1 MFNDMKKLSLVILTL
16 VMMFAGQTVFAQGK
30 YGADSAN
37 CIKFLSYYKEYY
49 KQKDYEDA
57 LRNWRKAYNVCP
69 PTANQTMLIDGT
81 SLMRYLIKKNKTNPV
96 YVKALVDSLLT
107 LHDVR
112 VANYPKYAVSALN
125 NKGLDMSNYI
135 KDDPKRVFAG
145 YNEIIETLGE
155 QTKPQLFLFDQ
166 KAAIDLYN
174 NGVIS
179 ADDVIAVFER
189 NSALLDKAPATSEIV
204 QTQNAKIKTDMENLF
219 IGSKVADCDK
229 LLQLYG
235 ARFESGQDNLELV
248 TKIVKMLSITEDC
261 QDNDLYLNAVTSM
274 YKLDPSYKSAYF
286 LYKLHSTR
294 GNKDAAIRYM
304 EEAIASE
311 DSDAATDASYN
322 YELATFCFKNGM
334 LSKAY
339 AHASRTIDFGGDL
352 AGKALFLAGQIWGS
366 VACPG
371 GDEISNRA
379 HFWVAVDFLNK
390 AKAADAS
397 LSDEANRLIASYA
410 KYFPQTAEAFMYNV
424 QDGQPYSV
432 SCGGMSAS
440 THVRTQK

>member
-1 MFNDMKKLSLVILTL
+1 MKKFILAIVTL
-16 VMMFAGQTVFAQGK
+16 VMMFAGQNVFAQGK

-49 KQKDYEDA
+49 KQKSYDDA
-57 LRNWRKAYNVCP
+57 LRNWRKAYEACP

-81 SLMRYLIKKNKTNPV
+81 SLMRYLIKKNRSNPV
-96 YVKALVDSLLT
+96 YVKALIDSLLT
-107 LHDVR
+107 IHDVR

-135 KDDPKRVFAG
+135 KDDPKRLFAG
-145 YNEIIETLGE
+145 YNEIIDALGE

-174 NGVIS
+174 NGVVS
-179 ADDVIAVFER
+179 ADEVISVFER
-189 NSALLDKAPATSEIV
+189 NSALLDKAPAASDMVKE
-204 QTQNAKIKTDMENLF
+204 QNAKIKTDLENLF

-229 LLQLYG
+229 LLQLYEP
-235 ARFESGQDNLELV
+235 RFESSMDNLEMV

-261 QDNDLYLNAVTSM
+261 QDNSLYLNAVTSM

-286 LYKLHSTR
+286 LYKLHSSR
-294 GNKDAAIRYM
+294 GNKEDAIRYM
-304 EEAIASE
+304 EEAIASD
-311 DSDAATDASYN
+311 DSDAATDAGYN

-334 LSKAY
+334 LLKAY
-339 AHASRTIDFGGDL
+339 SHASKTIDFGGEL
-352 AGKALFLAGQIWGS
+352 AGKAMFLAGQIWGS

-371 GDEISNRA
+371 GDEIATRA

-390 AKAADAS
+390 AKAADSS
-397 LSDEANRLIASYA
+397 LTDEANRLIASYA
-410 KYFPQTAEAFMYNV
+410 KYFPQTAEAFMYNF
-424 QDGQPYSV
+424 QDGQSYTV
-432 SCGGMSAS
+432 TCGGMTAA